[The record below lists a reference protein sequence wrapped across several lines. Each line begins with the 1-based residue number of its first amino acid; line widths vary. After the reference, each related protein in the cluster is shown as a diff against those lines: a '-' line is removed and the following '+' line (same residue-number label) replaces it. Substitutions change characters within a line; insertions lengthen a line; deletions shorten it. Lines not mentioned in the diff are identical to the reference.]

1 MSTRRMPGA
10 IIGSKCCRKRCPET
24 CFSSQEPLAEAT
36 ASLTRA
42 GRLSFDRERCMNVMT
57 STRAP
62 EDWVPP
68 SAGVMAGLEC
78 APGLCA
84 ATSSQNA
91 ATALALKQY
100 QRLLKRRLGKPLQD
114 LFHQLTRMRLHL
126 WWHKPGPELSP
137 SAVRK
142 LCPRVT
148 QGRDAKRVP
157 ACEECLRECWLPE
170 WSSLQPE
177 KRFACRC
184 GATNYYACVKIHDHP
199 VVTLLVQQPPTASRT
214 AKKAFSRAVSL
225 ARLILHDLKA
235 TVEAKQAAVEVDRLR
250 NELTAADSGRTALTA
265 WEPTTALSSRP
276 GKETLVRKPDA
287 RGQRP
292 GANRNLIT
300 SIRTAAPGKA
310 SSEEGS
316 GLAEPHTPPL
326 NGNHRQQLVQRML
339 NYIHEHYSHP
349 VELHDLAAAM
359 NLNASYVSSLFSTT
373 LGVTFHHYLE
383 NFRLARAEDLLRD
396 PVKRVSEV
404 AYAVGYSNA
413 GHFRNVFTT
422 RIGLPPSAWR
432 QAQVA

>member
-292 GANRNLIT
+292 AADRNLIT

-310 SSEEGS
+310 SSEERS
-316 GLAEPHTPPL
+316 GLAEPHTLPL
-326 NGNHRQQLVQRML
+326 NGNHRRQLVQRML
-339 NYIHEHYSHP
+339 DYIHEHYSDP